1 MTTITDTALT
11 VRGLDVYYGESLI
24 LRDIDMDIPRGA
36 IVAVMGRNG
45 VGKTTLIKTI
55 MGLLRPRRGNIL
67 LNGEDITGQAPDLR
81 ARAGLSYV
89 PQG

>member
-1 MTTITDTALT
+1 MIATTTTITDTALT

-67 LNGEDITGQAPDLR
+67 LNGEDITGQAP
-81 ARAGLSYV
+81 
-89 PQG
+89 

>member
-1 MTTITDTALT
+1 MTTTTDTALT

-67 LNGEDITGQAPDLR
+67 LNSERI
-81 ARAGLSYV
+81 
-89 PQG
+89 